1 MRSFIHLFSH
11 ALVLRTP
18 QSYCPRTP
26 LKNMIR
32 TPNKLTTKSD
42 SNARRVDKLRRVL
55 RSDSTEGWDKCWE
68 QGLTPWDLGQPT
80 PVLVHLCNTSSLPKG
95 RALVPGCGSGYDV
108 MAVAC
113 PERYVVGVDISDNAI
128 QKAKELSSR
137 SPNSDHFTFLK
148 TDFFTWQPAEL
159 FDLIFDYTFESSLG
173 LQNSRIAKTR
183 WGAYNTNIS
192 AMKKCCILLGLEQY
206 LLWKITWL
214 LHLVGDERSWGD
226 GKGSS
231 ASP

>member
-192 AMKKCCILLGLEQY
+192 GTREAGEMEKVRQQVLDVIIHIK
-206 LLWKITWL
+206 T
-214 LHLVGDERSWGD
+214 
-226 GKGSS
+226 
-231 ASP
+231 